1 MRAHHHH
8 PSSSVDATIDRIA
21 RRRVPMTTETKTTG
35 TTTTTEA
42 TTESSASSVAKT
54 RSRTRT
60 VKKDG
65 TTRATMTIPKDDDA
79 VDDREGGD
87 GVKTTSERT
96 TARGKRRAA
105 ARGKKTAVTT
115 ETETKA
121 NAKANAKTETETET
135 ATETTTTEVNGGT
148 GRGKKRNER
157 KKKTAAAND
166 APLTDNPLFD
176 AEASGEKK
184 TGEDGAK
191 RTRNARAGKT
201 SKETET
207 TGDERAAAKDVAK
220 GTDRSR
226 RTTDVAKETPA
237 KKTSEKKPKAKS
249 TPRAVED
256 ATETKNPRQR
266 ERKQRPRDSV
276 TSPIPSR
283 QQPQQRQSRQPTS
296 ERKASPAAPALPPLP
311 IDAEDARDWLS
322 SRTRDALRMEN
333 SLWAWVRADGGRE
346 LIHELKESMSCGDGH
361 VTMKVCEDV
370 ATGDLFVGLECDG
383 EKFTHAL
390 TRVNALVEATL
401 GDLAR
406 IRRRT
411 AAANML
417 ENERRRIQDEITAGL
432 RCEFTLGYK
441 AMQDLL
447 MDGGEKLNHVRSV
460 CDIDRVVVDQ
470 RKRTIRI
477 VGKDALEV
485 SRARDMLEVAHETIE
500 DVPELALRM
509 IVGKGGA
516 KVTDI
521 QQRTGANIN
530 IGWDKNAVY
539 IRGAPSAVKSAM
551 ILVKS
556 CIKTYEV
563 EHVEVTYEDLDEV
576 REELA
581 RLDMEWG
588 GNNVHYTPRSRA
600 TPPHRVA

>member
-1 MRAHHHH
+1 MRL
-8 PSSSVDATIDRIA
+8 IDRTC
-21 RRRVPMTTETKTTG
+21 RRAM
-35 TTTTTEA
+35 TTTEA
-42 TTESSASSVAKT
+42 TAVTVTTETAATATESSASTPVKKQA
-54 RSRTRT
+54 RTRT
-60 VKKDG
+60 KPAVKN
-65 TTRATMTIPKDDDA
+65 ATKNAMIPKDA
-79 VDDREGGD
+79 VDDRDEGGD
-87 GVKTTSERT
+87 GGNASSAPGETTTTTT
-96 TARGKRRAA
+96 TARGKRNAA

-115 ETETKA
+115 ETE
-121 NAKANAKTETETET
+121 AKTKTKTET
-135 ATETTTTEVNGGT
+135 ATATTPTTEANGGT
-148 GRGKKRNER
+148 DSRGKKRNER
-157 KKKTAAAND
+157 KKKTTND
-166 APLTDNPLFD
+166 APMTDNPLFD
-176 AEASGEKK
+176 AEASGEKKK

-220 GTDRSR
+220 GTGRSR

-237 KKTSEKKPKAKS
+237 KKTPEKKPKAKS

-311 IDAEDARDWLS
+311 IAAEDARDWLS

-576 REELA
+576 RDELA

-588 GNNVHYTPRSRA
+588 GSNVHYTPNRGPRSRA

>member
-1 MRAHHHH
+1 MSIEGETTSTTT
-8 PSSSVDATIDRIA
+8 SSKTSSK
-21 RRRVPMTTETKTTG
+21 TTKTKMSTPTKTTK
-35 TTTTTEA
+35 TTDPKTMRRDDDDDGNGGKTTEG
-42 TTESSASSVAKT
+42 E
-54 RSRTRT
+54 
-60 VKKDG
+60 
-65 TTRATMTIPKDDDA
+65 
-79 VDDREGGD
+79 
-87 GVKTTSERT
+87 
-96 TARGKRRAA
+96 
-105 ARGKKTAVTT
+105 
-115 ETETKA
+115 
-121 NAKANAKTETETET
+121 
-135 ATETTTTEVNGGT
+135 
-148 GRGKKRNER
+148 GRGRKRHER
-157 KKKTAAAND
+157 KKKKKEEKEEE
-166 APLTDNPLFD
+166 APMTDNPLYD
-176 AEASGEKK
+176 AEGSGEKK
-184 TGEDGAK
+184 KTGGDGAK
-191 RTRNARAGKT
+191 RTRNARAKTAKTEAKTEGKT
-201 SKETET
+201 EVKTET
-207 TGDERAAAKDVAK
+207 TGDERVVEGVVK
-220 GTDRSR
+220 GTRRSKK
-226 RTTDVAKETPA
+226 TADVAKETPT
-237 KKTSEKKPKAKS
+237 KKTREKKPGAAKS

-256 ATETKNPRQR
+256 ATETKKPQQR

-283 QQPQQRQSRQPTS
+283 KQEQQRQSRQPTS
-296 ERKASPAAPALPPLP
+296 GRKASPTAPAPPPLP
-311 IDAEDARDWLS
+311 IAAEDAHDWLS
-322 SRTRDALRMEN
+322 SHTRTALRMEN

-361 VTMKVCEDV
+361 VTIKVCEDV

-401 GDLAR
+401 ADLAR

-417 ENERRRIQDEITAGL
+417 ETERQRIQDEIAAGL

-447 MDGGEKLNHVRSV
+447 MDGSEKLNHVRSV

-516 KVTDI
+516 KVNDI
-521 QQRTGANIN
+521 QQRTGAIIN

-576 REELA
+576 RDELA

-588 GNNVHYTPRSRA
+588 GSNVHYMPNRGPRSRA

>member
-1 MRAHHHH
+1 M
-8 PSSSVDATIDRIA
+8 T
-21 RRRVPMTTETKTTG
+21 TTETTAVTE
-35 TTTTTEA
+35 TTETAA
-42 TTESSASSVAKT
+42 TATESSAST
-54 RSRTRT
+54 P
-60 VKKDG
+60 VKKQARMR
-65 TTRATMTIPKDDDA
+65 TKPAVKNATKRAIIPKDA
-79 VDDREGGD
+79 ADDRDEGGD
-87 GVKTTSERT
+87 GGNASSAPGETTTT
-96 TARGKRRAA
+96 TARGKRNAA
-105 ARGKKTAVTT
+105 ARGKKTAVTDAT
-115 ETETKA
+115 E
-121 NAKANAKTETETET
+121 AKTKTKTET
-135 ATETTTTEVNGGT
+135 ATTAPTPTTEANGGT
-148 GRGKKRNER
+148 GGRGKKRNER
-157 KKKTAAAND
+157 KKKTAND
-166 APLTDNPLFD
+166 APMTDNPLFD
-176 AEASGEKK
+176 AEASGEKKK

-207 TGDERAAAKDVAK
+207 TGDERAAAKDGAK
-220 GTDRSR
+220 GTGRSR

-237 KKTSEKKPKAKS
+237 KKTPEKKPKAKS

-311 IDAEDARDWLS
+311 IAAEDARDWLS

-346 LIHELKESMSCGDGH
+346 LNHELKESMSCGDGH

-576 REELA
+576 RDELA

-588 GNNVHYTPRSRA
+588 GSNVHYTPNRGPRSRA

>member
-1 MRAHHHH
+1 VDSNDDDDEMRL
-8 PSSSVDATIDRIA
+8 IDRTC
-21 RRRVPMTTETKTTG
+21 RRAMTTTETTAVTV
-35 TTTTTEA
+35 TTETAA
-42 TTESSASSVAKT
+42 TAMESSASTPVKKQA
-54 RSRTRT
+54 RTRT
-60 VKKDG
+60 KPAVKN
-65 TTRATMTIPKDDDA
+65 ATKNAMIPKEA
-79 VDDREGGD
+79 ADDRDEGGD
-87 GVKTTSERT
+87 GGNASSAPGETTTTT
-96 TARGKRRAA
+96 TARGKRNAA

-115 ETETKA
+115 ETE
-121 NAKANAKTETETET
+121 AKTKTKTET
-135 ATETTTTEVNGGT
+135 ATATTPTTEANGGT
-148 GRGKKRNER
+148 GSRGKKRNER
-157 KKKTAAAND
+157 KKKTTND
-166 APLTDNPLFD
+166 APMTDNPLFD
-176 AEASGEKK
+176 AEASGEKKK

-220 GTDRSR
+220 GTGRSR

-237 KKTSEKKPKAKS
+237 KKTPEKKPKAKS

-311 IDAEDARDWLS
+311 IAAEDARDWLS

-576 REELA
+576 RDELA

-588 GNNVHYTPRSRA
+588 GSNVHYTPNRGPRSRA

>member
-1 MRAHHHH
+1 MM
-8 PSSSVDATIDRIA
+8 TIDRRDASSRENLRTRTRMSIEGE
-21 RRRVPMTTETKTTG
+21 TTTSK
-35 TTTTTEA
+35 TTTTTTSSK
-42 TTESSASSVAKT
+42 TTTTTDPKT
-54 RSRTRT
+54 RR
-60 VKKDG
+60 
-65 TTRATMTIPKDDDA
+65 KDDD
-79 VDDREGGD
+79 DDGD
-87 GVKTTSERT
+87 GGKTTKGE
-96 TARGKRRAA
+96 
-105 ARGKKTAVTT
+105 
-115 ETETKA
+115 
-121 NAKANAKTETETET
+121 
-135 ATETTTTEVNGGT
+135 
-148 GRGKKRNER
+148 GRGRKRNER
-157 KKKTAAAND
+157 KKKKKEEKED
-166 APLTDNPLFD
+166 APMTDNPLFD
-176 AEASGEKK
+176 AEGSGEKK
-184 TGEDGAK
+184 ETGGDGAK
-191 RTRNARAGKT
+191 RTRNARAKTAKTEAKTEGKT
-201 SKETET
+201 EVKTET
-207 TGDERAAAKDVAK
+207 TGDGRVVEGVVK
-220 GTDRSR
+220 GTRRSKK
-226 RTTDVAKETPA
+226 TADVAKETPT
-237 KKTSEKKPKAKS
+237 KKTREKKPGAAKS

-256 ATETKNPRQR
+256 ATETKKPQQR

-283 QQPQQRQSRQPTS
+283 KQEQQRQSRQPTS
-296 ERKASPAAPALPPLP
+296 GRKASPTAPAPPPLP
-311 IDAEDARDWLS
+311 IAAEDAHDWLS
-322 SRTRDALRMEN
+322 SHTRAALRMEN

-401 GDLAR
+401 ADLAR

-417 ENERRRIQDEITAGL
+417 ETERQRIQDEIAAGL

-447 MDGGEKLNHVRSV
+447 MDGSEKLNHVRSV

-516 KVTDI
+516 KVNDI
-521 QQRTGANIN
+521 QQRTGAIIN

-576 REELA
+576 RDELA

-588 GNNVHYTPRSRA
+588 GSNVHYMPNRGPRSRA

>member
-1 MRAHHHH
+1 MTA
-8 PSSSVDATIDRIA
+8 SVT
-21 RRRVPMTTETKTTG
+21 RRRAMTTTMETTTETTETTETTMETTAAAAAK
-35 TTTTTEA
+35 TTTTTKKRSKTRTRPGKSATTIAKDDDRDADRDDGDDGGKTSASPAPGVVAEA
-42 TTESSASSVAKT
+42 TT
-54 RSRTRT
+54 
-60 VKKDG
+60 
-65 TTRATMTIPKDDDA
+65 TTMSP
-79 VDDREGGD
+79 
-87 GVKTTSERT
+87 
-96 TARGKRRAA
+96 ARGKRNAA
-105 ARGKKTAVTT
+105 ARGKKTAATT
-115 ETETKA
+115 EATEATEA
-121 NAKANAKTETETET
+121 EAKTKTKTET
-135 ATETTTTEVNGGT
+135 ATETEANGGA
-148 GRGKKRNER
+148 GRGRKRNER
-157 KKKTAAAND
+157 KKKTAAAAADD
-166 APLTDNPLFD
+166 APMTDNPLFD
-176 AEASGEKK
+176 AEASGGKKK

-207 TGDERAAAKDVAK
+207 TGDERVAAK
-220 GTDRSR
+220 GTSRSR
-226 RTTDVAKETPA
+226 KTTDVAKESPA
-237 KKTSEKKPKAKS
+237 KKTPEKKPKAKS

-296 ERKASPAAPALPPLP
+296 ERKAPPAAPTLPPLP
-311 IDAEDARDWLS
+311 IAAEDARDWLS

-576 REELA
+576 RDELA

-588 GNNVHYTPRSRA
+588 GSNVHYTPNRGPRSRA

>member
-1 MRAHHHH
+1 
-8 PSSSVDATIDRIA
+8 
-21 RRRVPMTTETKTTG
+21 
-35 TTTTTEA
+35 
-42 TTESSASSVAKT
+42 
-54 RSRTRT
+54 
-60 VKKDG
+60 
-65 TTRATMTIPKDDDA
+65 
-79 VDDREGGD
+79 
-87 GVKTTSERT
+87 
-96 TARGKRRAA
+96 
-105 ARGKKTAVTT
+105 
-115 ETETKA
+115 
-121 NAKANAKTETETET
+121 
-135 ATETTTTEVNGGT
+135 
-148 GRGKKRNER
+148 
-157 KKKTAAAND
+157 
-166 APLTDNPLFD
+166 
-176 AEASGEKK
+176 
-184 TGEDGAK
+184 
-191 RTRNARAGKT
+191 
-201 SKETET
+201 
-207 TGDERAAAKDVAK
+207 
-220 GTDRSR
+220 
-226 RTTDVAKETPA
+226 
-237 KKTSEKKPKAKS
+237 
-249 TPRAVED
+249 
-256 ATETKNPRQR
+256 
-266 ERKQRPRDSV
+266 
-276 TSPIPSR
+276 
-283 QQPQQRQSRQPTS
+283 
-296 ERKASPAAPALPPLP
+296 
-311 IDAEDARDWLS
+311 
-322 SRTRDALRMEN
+322 MEN

-390 TRVNALVEATL
+390 TRVKALVEATL
-401 GDLAR
+401 ADLAR

-417 ENERRRIQDEITAGL
+417 ETERQRIQDEIAAGL

-447 MDGGEKLNHVRSV
+447 MDGSEKLNHVRSV

-516 KVTDI
+516 KVNDI
-521 QQRTGANIN
+521 QQRTGAIIN

-576 REELA
+576 RDELA

-588 GNNVHYTPRSRA
+588 GSNVHYMPNRGPRSRA